1 MGFLQNFFSGF
12 NKKELMNKF
21 LIVGIGNIGDKY
33 TSTRH
38 NIGFLVIDRIS
49 EILKSPLSS
58 VKLGHR
64 AEASYKGKKV
74 ILIKPSNYV
83 NNSGKSLLYWKNK
96 EKIPN
101 KNILVIC
108 DDLNLYF
115 GNIKLK
121 ANGSSGGHNGLKDI
135 EESLNSSN
143 YSRLRI
149 GILNSKKINKTD
161 YVLGEWTD
169 EEKDNLDHIISSS
182 LETTLSFIHNG
193 IDQTMNIR
201 NSKNLMDENI

>member
-121 ANGSSGGHNGLKDI
+121 GNGSSGGHNGLKDI